1 MNGDHVIDGN
11 DKQVLGSYVPS
22 FTYGFNAGFSY
33 KNFDFSLTT
42 YGQAGGELWNR
53 KRALR
58 YAADYYNFDRAQ
70 YENRWTGAGST
81 NEHPSA
87 KALLKTWNKS
97 DSNNASYFVE
107 SSDYFRIQNITLGY
121 SFKNLKIGSY
131 VMPGLRLSLTADRP
145 FTTFKANSFTPEVS
159 DAEGW
164 DTEVYPLTSTYT
176 FGVQIDF

>member
-81 NEHPSA
+81 NEHPPT

-131 VMPGLRLSLTADRP
+131 VMPGLRLSLTVNRP
-145 FTTFKANSFTPEVS
+145 FTTFKVTASHLKCRMPKV
-159 DAEGW
+159 GI
-164 DTEVYPLTSTYT
+164 PKYT
-176 FGVQIDF
+176 L

>member
-1 MNGDHVIDGN
+1 MPDSLIRTSTSASLPT
-11 DKQVLGSYVPS
+11 DKQAANCGTVSVPCAMQPTTITLTVHS
-22 FTYGFNAGFSY
+22 MRTAGRVQALPTNIRRPRLFS
-33 KNFDFSLTT
+33 KPGTNQTVTT
-42 YGQAGGELWNR
+42 LPISW
-53 KRALR
+53 
-58 YAADYYNFDRAQ
+58 
-70 YENRWTGAGST
+70 
-81 NEHPSA
+81 
-87 KALLKTWNKS
+87 KAP
-97 DSNNASYFVE
+97 
-107 SSDYFRIQNITLGY
+107 DYFRIQNITLGY

>member
-1 MNGDHVIDGN
+1 MANGLEPGDFIYEDVNGDHVIDGN

-87 KALLKTWNKS
+87 KALLK
-97 DSNNASYFVE
+97 
-107 SSDYFRIQNITLGY
+107 
-121 SFKNLKIGSY
+121 
-131 VMPGLRLSLTADRP
+131 SL
-145 FTTFKANSFTPEVS
+145 E
-159 DAEGW
+159 
-164 DTEVYPLTSTYT
+164 
-176 FGVQIDF
+176 QIRQ

>member
-1 MNGDHVIDGN
+1 MPDSLIRTSTSASLPT
-11 DKQVLGSYVPS
+11 DKQAANCGTVR
-22 FTYGFNAGFSY
+22 T
-33 KNFDFSLTT
+33 
-42 YGQAGGELWNR
+42 
-53 KRALR
+53 LR

-107 SSDYFRIQNITLGY
+107 SLDYFRIQNITLGY

-131 VMPGLRLSLTADRP
+131 VMPGLRP
-145 FTTFKANSFTPEVS
+145 H
-159 DAEGW
+159 
-164 DTEVYPLTSTYT
+164 
-176 FGVQIDF
+176 